1 MLNNKN
7 IGKIDIC
14 EKLLGNNIE
23 TLFST
28 PNLEALSFKLVNMY
42 ILKQT
47 FLKYNTIAYFNILNS
62 KLHCYFWWEESF
74 SLVFEVNFG
83 FLKQTLAVY

>member
-1 MLNNKN
+1 MLMLNNKN

-42 ILKQT
+42 ILK
-47 FLKYNTIAYFNILNS
+47 
-62 KLHCYFWWEESF
+62 
-74 SLVFEVNFG
+74 
-83 FLKQTLAVY
+83 